1 MFTSS
6 LTLQLP
12 EFDNLI
18 ISLQAAMFKYILE
31 CINKSIN
38 KQLELRLL
46 SSGFHCSVQPPGS
59 PRVLSHTP
67 PSLTHSDTT

>member
-18 ISLQAAMFKYILE
+18 ISLQAAKFKYISE
-31 CINKSIN
+31 FIDN
-38 KQLELRLL
+38 Q
-46 SSGFHCSVQPPGS
+46 
-59 PRVLSHTP
+59 
-67 PSLTHSDTT
+67 